1 MGPGSTSGGL
11 NYDKLKEFVGI
22 LLEAL
27 NLQTFGEKIFNDLKS
42 SWWIILLAVFLG
54 SFISFMWIILMR
66 FIASVMVWTSILLSI
81 GLLGMYNS
89 LMTVSE
95 FLSVLV
101 EFRFLYSQYSIGYNN
116 SGIQLKNYRQKR
128 ILIHL

>member
-11 NYDKLKEFVGI
+11 NYEKLKEFVGI

-42 SWWIILLAVFLG
+42 SWWIILLAVFFG

-81 GLLGMYNS
+81 GLLGMYSS
-89 LMTVSE
+89 LVTVSE
-95 FLSVLV
+95 FLSVFV
-101 EFRFLYSQYSIGYNN
+101 EFRFLYFNKHI
-116 SGIQLKNYRQKR
+116 
-128 ILIHL
+128 